1 MSDLDFHFDFLSPYA
16 YLAWKRAP
24 RVLVDTVLRPRPT
37 LLAGLLGHWGSLGP
51 AEIEPKRAFTIR
63 DVLRRAADAAVPL
76 SWPKIHP
83 FKPVLPCRLALTE
96 VSGDAQ
102 SRVVDALFD
111 AVWGRGEDVGD
122 EAVLVRTLDAARL
135 PGSALLERARSPEA
149 SLALRRETDR
159 AIARGVFGVPTF
171 FVEDELFFGDDQLER
186 IAARLTGADPLDREA
201 AARAAAIPA
210 AMGRARKAQG

>member
-1 MSDLDFHFDFLSPYA
+1 MNEIDFHFDFLSPYA

-24 RVLVDTVLRPRPT
+24 RVLGAVVLRPRPT
-37 LLAGLLGHWGSLGP
+37 LLAGLLTHWGSVGP

-63 DVLRRAADAAVPL
+63 DVLRRGKDAGVLL

-83 FKPVLPCRLALTE
+83 FKPVLPCRLALKE
-96 VSGDAQ
+96 VSADAQ

-111 AVWGRGEDVGD
+111 AAWGRGENIGD
-122 EAVLVRTLDAARL
+122 ESVLVRTLDAAGLEGR
-135 PGSALLERARSPEA
+135 ALLERATSPTA
-149 SLALRRETDR
+149 SAALRKETDD

-186 IAARLTGADPLDREA
+186 IQARLLGKDPLDQDL
-201 AARAAAIPA
+201 ARRIAAIPPA
-210 AMGRARKAQG
+210 LVRARKT